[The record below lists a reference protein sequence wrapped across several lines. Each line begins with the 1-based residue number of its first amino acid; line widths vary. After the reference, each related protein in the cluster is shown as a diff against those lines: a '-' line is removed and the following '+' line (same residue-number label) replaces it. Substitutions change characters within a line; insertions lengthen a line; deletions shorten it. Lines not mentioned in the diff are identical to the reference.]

1 MVNKKDYSIYLRAF
15 EPEDYLQINKWRND
29 ADLQKLTCGTFRYV
43 STEMEKAWTHDKMLN
58 NNKGIYW
65 AICSNDGSDKMIGY
79 TSINEIDYLNRSV
92 NGGGVVIGDNEYR
105 DGQALVEVLYIKL
118 DYVFCELNMNRYYA
132 RCLASHTMSRSLMGS
147 YFMNCEGV
155 EKEAVYKCGKYHDV
169 CRYSLLRKEFFEHKE
184 NGDFEVNGVLVRL
197 AKNITLNRKRG

>member
-1 MVNKKDYSIYLRAF
+1 
-15 EPEDYLQINKWRND
+15 
-29 ADLQKLTCGTFRYV
+29 
-43 STEMEKAWTHDKMLN
+43 MEKAWTHDKMLN